1 MKWDDALGVWGVHG
15 MGGFT
20 GSLLIGIFAVAEVN
34 KVSGSIEQFLV
45 QLMGVAIVVVYTCV
59 MCWIIFK
66 VCDVIGGIRTT
77 EEAQEQG
84 LDSKYMTEVEDTQQ

>member
-1 MKWDDALGVWGVHG
+1 
-15 MGGFT
+15 
-20 GSLLIGIFAVAEVN
+20 
-34 KVSGSIEQFLV
+34 
-45 QLMGVAIVVVYTCV
+45 MGVAIVVVYTCV